1 MVSPPPTINVD
12 QSFTFIINC
21 TAVGVPPPQ
30 VIHIHHDLDIG
41 GAAGVDFLDL
51 QVVWRLNWG
60 HVPEKC
66 SMTSTLL
73 EENRA
78 FGELTCPMAR

>member
-1 MVSPPPTINVD
+1 MLFDDRECDDDDDNDTDDDDDDDDSD
-12 QSFTFIINC
+12 AFT
-21 TAVGVPPPQ
+21 
-30 VIHIHHDLDIG
+30 
-41 GAAGVDFLDL
+41 

>member
-1 MVSPPPTINVD
+1 MHCDDDDDDNGINDAVD
-12 QSFTFIINC
+12 DNHEDDS
-21 TAVGVPPPQ
+21 GVL
-30 VIHIHHDLDIG
+30 I
-41 GAAGVDFLDL
+41 

>member
-1 MVSPPPTINVD
+1 M
-12 QSFTFIINC
+12 
-21 TAVGVPPPQ
+21 GVPPPQ
-30 VIHIHHDLDIG
+30 VIHNHLDLDIG
-41 GAAGVDFLDL
+41 SDAGGGDLLDL